1 MKTII
6 DQFQEMKYILNQI
19 AIDRELL
26 NQIDTPSMLHNKI
39 IRNQELLILIY
50 AKANNDNEFINKFNK
65 KEVFQ
70 SEINRR
76 YTNISKSLKKLFNLN
91 FDVKLIE
98 LM

>member
-39 IRNQELLILIY
+39 IRNQELLTLIY
-50 AKANNDNEFINKFNK
+50 AEANNDNEFINKFNK

-76 YTNISKSLKKLFNLN
+76 YKNISKSLKKLFNLN

>member
-26 NQIDTPSMLHNKI
+26 NQIDTPSILYNKI
-39 IRNQELLILIY
+39 IRNQELLVLIY

-76 YTNISKSLKKLFNLN
+76 YVNTSKSLKKIFNLN
-91 FDVKLIE
+91 FDAKLIE